1 MNKIVFALTLV
12 ALVSAGAD
20 LEASL
25 KDLHVGQ
32 QCANS
37 VNAYT
42 VTSFTVVPFPPTRG
56 SSPVTTS
63 VGTFNSA
70 QTIKAIHAN
79 VLLNGR
85 SIYQENVP
93 ESGSYTAGQVGTF
106 KYSQAVPSIA
116 PKGSYTLNGGLV
128 NSGNVQINCWEVAFT
143 LN

>member
-12 ALVSAGAD
+12 ALVSAGA
-20 LEASL
+20 EFEGFL
-25 KDLHVGQ
+25 KDLQVGQ

-42 VTSFTVVPFPPTRG
+42 VTSFTVVPFPPTKG
-56 SSPVTTS
+56 STPVSTS

-70 QTIKAIHAN
+70 QTVKAIHVN

-106 KYSQAVPSIA
+106 TYSQTVPAVA
-116 PKGSYTLNGGLV
+116 PRGSYTIDGGLV
-128 NSGNVQINCWEVAFT
+128 NSANVQINCWSVAFT
-143 LN
+143 L